1 MIARRHV
8 IHVAGYDPVA
18 PARHHRRFMRE
29 LATFARV
36 WNVAADASDL
46 VATGTGATW
55 SVTTRAPNWKVE
67 TTYETFDWDDIV
79 RADLATPMTR
89 RLIAAAQTYADFIVS
104 GTAGRYFS
112 ASHRYALFFLV
123 PLLDLALFAV
133 LAVAAGSWVAG
144 LLGLAGLA
152 QALVWLVLTV
162 AVFCL
167 LLRWP
172 GRAMRLDQALA
183 DWIFAR
189 DYMHGKRADVDARLD
204 AFAAR
209 LVAVARAGEVDEIL
223 LVGHSLGALLAID
236 LLDRA
241 LKLDPDLARARLSFL
256 TVGATIPKLTLHPD
270 GERLRAA
277 SRRVAAAAEV
287 DWVEYQ
293 SRDDAISFYK
303 FHPVT
308 ARRLAD
314 DDGGTRP
321 LVRRVQMHE
330 MLTPQSFARY
340 RWRFMRIHY
349 QFVMA
354 NERRAPYDYFMLVC
368 GPISLLPTA
377 QAAGGASD
385 LFGDDGAVLA
395 ERSDSVNLR

>member
-18 PARHHRRFMRE
+18 PVRHHRRFARE
-29 LATFARV
+29 LAAYARL
-36 WNVAADASDL
+36 WNVTAAASDL
-46 VATGTGATW
+46 SMTATGATW
-55 SVTTRAPNWKVE
+55 SVTTQAPNWRVA

-79 RADLATPMTR
+79 RADLAVPMSR
-89 RLIAAAQTYADFIVS
+89 RLVAAVETYADFIVS
-104 GTAGRYFS
+104 GTARRYFS

-123 PLLDLALFAV
+123 PLFDLLLFAV
-133 LAVAAGSWVAG
+133 LAVALGSFVAG
-144 LLGLAGLA
+144 KLPLGGVGEALAWLA
-152 QALVWLVLTV
+152 VTV
-162 AVFCL
+162 AAFCV

-183 DWIFAR
+183 DWNFAR
-189 DYMHGKRADVDARLD
+189 DYMHGKRADVEARLD

-209 LVAVARAGEVDEIL
+209 LVAVMQAGEADEVL
-223 LVGHSLGALLAID
+223 VVGHSLGALLAID

-241 LKLDPDLARARLSFL
+241 LKLDPGLARHRARLSLL

-270 GERLRAA
+270 GKRLRACA
-277 SRRVAAAAEV
+277 RHVAATASL

-303 FHPVT
+303 FHPVSS
-308 ARRLAD
+308 RRLAD
-314 DDGGTRP
+314 DDGTTRP

-330 MLTPQSFARY
+330 MLTKESFARY
-340 RWRFMRIHY
+340 RFRFMRIHY

-354 NERRAPYDYFMLVC
+354 NERRAAYDFFMLVC

-377 QAAGGASD
+377 QAAGGTPD

-395 ERSDSVNLR
+395 ERDVAR

>member
-1 MIARRHV
+1 MLPATIRLL
-8 IHVAGYDPVA
+8 
-18 PARHHRRFMRE
+18 PARHHRRFARE
-29 LATFARV
+29 LAGFARL
-36 WNVAADASDL
+36 WNVTAAASGL
-46 VATGTGATW
+46 SMTATGATW
-55 SVTTRAPNWKVE
+55 SVTTQAPNWRVE

-79 RADLATPMTR
+79 RADLAAPMLR
-89 RLIAAAQTYADFIVS
+89 RLIAAAQTYADFIAS

-123 PLLDLALFAV
+123 PLLDLALFAI

-144 LLGLAGLA
+144 LLGLAGFA
-152 QALVWLVLTV
+152 QALVWLVLAL
-162 AVFCL
+162 AVFSL

-183 DWIFAR
+183 DWVFAR
-189 DYMHGKRADVDARLD
+189 DYMHGKRADVAARLD

-209 LVAVARAGEVDEIL
+209 LVEVARAGEADEIL

-241 LKLDPDLARARLSFL
+241 LALDPDLARHRARLSFL

-270 GERLRAA
+270 GERFRAA
-277 SRRVAAAAEV
+277 SRRIAAAADV

-321 LVRRVQMHE
+321 LVRRVQMHQ
-330 MLTPQSFARY
+330 MLTPESFARY

-354 NERRAPYDYFMLVC
+354 NEKRAPYDYFMLVC

-377 QAAGGASD
+377 QAAGGACD
-385 LFGDDGAVLA
+385 LFGEDGAVLA
-395 ERSDSVNLR
+395 EPDMVR